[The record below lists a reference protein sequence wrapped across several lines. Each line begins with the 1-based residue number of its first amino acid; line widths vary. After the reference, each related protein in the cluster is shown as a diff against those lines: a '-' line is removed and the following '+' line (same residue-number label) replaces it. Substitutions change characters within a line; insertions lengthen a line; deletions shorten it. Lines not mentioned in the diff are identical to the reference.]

1 MPVIGR
7 LDEQVNEVLIRPLS
21 DRRAPDDAPPPPQ
34 TPAADTSDEPAGR
47 KQGPDDNSKKDGLPV
62 WLL

>member
-7 LDEQVNEVLIRPLS
+7 LDEQVNEVLITPIEQGRE
-21 DRRAPDDAPPPPQ
+21 RRQPADEQPPPDAPTPEPPPEPSAGE
-34 TPAADTSDEPAGR
+34 TSPARPE
-47 KQGPDDNSKKDGLPV
+47 LPV